1 MPSTI
6 TLTNGSLTSP
16 VNVKLCVWFPSH
28 TVINALFAAIVVCT
42 SGYFCPDAGR
52 HAVTFTPTRSSLTIL
67 IISKSRV
74 WFVSFVLYVA
84 RFTLLC

>member
-16 VNVKLCVWFPSH
+16 VNVKLCIWFPSH

-52 HAVTFTPTRSSLTIL
+52 HAVTFTPTRSS
-67 IISKSRV
+67 
-74 WFVSFVLYVA
+74 
-84 RFTLLC
+84 